1 MMFGPS
7 ATARSAVTQP
17 SVVSLQFS
25 EVRHV
30 LRRHFDPR
38 DHVADLSMTV
48 FSWNKTPPDILCL
61 YGARALRSFG
71 DGFAIIILPVYLS
84 AIGFSPQ
91 LIGIVASASLLGT
104 AALTLIVG
112 FIAPRFELRSLFLA
126 GAGLIALTGL
136 IFPAT
141 ETLAPVLLVAFIGS
155 INPSGGDLGMLV
167 PLEHALL
174 TKEMADR
181 DRTGAFA
188 RYSLIGSLTGAVGS
202 LAAALPEIL
211 ASNGWSKLTAIK
223 LMFYGYAALG
233 VLAAFLYRHLPRD
246 HTRAANVPEAALG
259 PSRNI
264 VYRLAALFSLDA
276 FAGGFVV
283 QSLLALWLFQR
294 FNLSLEAASLYF
306 FCSSLLGAIS
316 FPVAAWLARRIGLIN
331 TMVFTHI
338 PSSLCLIAAA
348 FSSGLTVVLSLLLV
362 RSALS
367 QMDVPTR
374 SSYVMAVV
382 TPAERTAAASVTA
395 VPRSLASSISPAIAG
410 FMLAGP
416 FSGLPLVVCGCLKIG
431 YDLALLRMFRHT
443 KPPEEIR

>member
-1 MMFGPS
+1 
-7 ATARSAVTQP
+7 
-17 SVVSLQFS
+17 
-25 EVRHV
+25 
-30 LRRHFDPR
+30 
-38 DHVADLSMTV
+38 MTL
-48 FSWNKTPPDILCL
+48 FPTRTPPDILCL
-61 YGARALRSFG
+61 YGARALRGFG

-91 LIGIVASASLLGT
+91 QIGIAASASLLGT

-112 FIAPRFELRSLFLA
+112 LIAPRYELRSLFLA

-141 ETLAPVLLVAFIGS
+141 ETIAPVLLVAFIGT

-174 TKEMADR
+174 TKEITDR

-188 RYSLIGSLTGAVGS
+188 RYSLIGSLTAAVGS

-211 ASNGWSKLTAIK
+211 ASNGWPKLGAIK

-233 VLAAFLYRHLPRD
+233 VLAAFLYRRLPRD
-246 HTRAANVPEAALG
+246 HTRTANVPEAALG

-316 FPVAAWLARRIGLIN
+316 FPVAAWLAGRIGLIN

-348 FSSGLTVVLSLLLV
+348 FSSSLTVVLALLLI

-395 VPRSLASSISPAIAG
+395 VPAAWRHRSAPPSPG
-410 FMLAGP
+410 SCWP
-416 FSGLPLVVCGCLKIG
+416 
-431 YDLALLRMFRHT
+431 DHFRAC
-443 KPPEEIR
+443 RWWYADA

>member
-1 MMFGPS
+1 MPAITPISSDKAKILPDPSDHGP
-7 ATARSAVTQP
+7 
-17 SVVSLQFS
+17 
-25 EVRHV
+25 
-30 LRRHFDPR
+30 
-38 DHVADLSMTV
+38 DLSMTPV
-48 FSWNKTPPDILCL
+48 APMKTSPDIVCL
-61 YGARALRSFG
+61 YGARALRGFG

-84 AIGFSPQ
+84 AIGLSLQ
-91 LIGIVASASLLGT
+91 QIGIVASASLLGT

-112 FIAPRFELRSLFLA
+112 FIAPRFELRKLFLA
-126 GAGLIALTGL
+126 GAGLIVVTGT

-141 ETLAPVLLVAFIGS
+141 QTLAPVLLVAFVGS

-174 TKEMADR
+174 MKETADK
-181 DRTGAFA
+181 DRTRVFA
-188 RYSLIGSLTGAVGS
+188 RYSLIGSLTAAVGS
-202 LAAALPEIL
+202 LAAALPDML
-211 ASNGWSKLTAIK
+211 AAHGWPKLAVIR

-233 VLAAFLYRHLPRD
+233 LLAALLYRRLPRG
-246 HTRAANVPEAALG
+246 HAHAADVPKTALG

-294 FNLSLEAASLYF
+294 FDLSLEAAGMYF
-306 FCSSLLGAIS
+306 FCSSLLGAVS
-316 FPVAAWLARRIGLIN
+316 FPVAAWLAGRVGLVN

-338 PSSLCLIAAA
+338 PSSVCLIVAA
-348 FSSGLTVVLSLLLV
+348 FSSNLTVVMSLLLI

-382 TPAERTAAASVTA
+382 TPAERAAAASVTV
-395 VPRSLASSISPAIAG
+395 VPRSLASSISPAMAG

-416 FSGLPLVVCGCLKIG
+416 FSGLPLVVCGCLKIA
-431 YDLALLRMFRHT
+431 YDLELLRMFRHT
-443 KPPEEIR
+443 KPPEER

>member
-1 MMFGPS
+1 
-7 ATARSAVTQP
+7 
-17 SVVSLQFS
+17 
-25 EVRHV
+25 
-30 LRRHFDPR
+30 
-38 DHVADLSMTV
+38 MTR
-48 FSWNKTPPDILCL
+48 PDIVCL
-61 YGARALRSFG
+61 YGARALRGFG

-84 AIGFSPQ
+84 AIGFTPQ
-91 LIGIVASASLLGT
+91 WIGLVASASLLGT
-104 AALTLIVG
+104 AALTLVVG
-112 FIAPRFELRSLFLA
+112 FIAPRFELRNLFLA
-126 GAGLIALTGL
+126 GAGLVVLTGL
-136 IFPAT
+136 IFPAA
-141 ETLAPVLLVAFIGS
+141 ETLAPVLLVAFVGS
-155 INPSGGDLGMLV
+155 INPSAGDLGMLV

-174 TKEMADR
+174 TKETSDR
-181 DRTGAFA
+181 DRTGVFA
-188 RYSLIGSLTGAVGS
+188 RYSLIGSLTAAMGA
-202 LAAALPEIL
+202 LASALPEIFV
-211 ASNGWSKLTAIK
+211 SHGWPKLGSIR
-223 LMFYGYAALG
+223 LMFYLYAVLGLLAAL
-233 VLAAFLYRHLPRD
+233 LYRRLPRD
-246 HTRAANVPEAALG
+246 HTHAANVPKAALG

-264 VYRLAALFSLDA
+264 IYRLAALFSLDA

-294 FNLSLEAASLYF
+294 FNLSLEAASVYF
-306 FCSSLLGAIS
+306 FCSSLLGAMS

-338 PSSLCLIAAA
+338 PSSICLIAAA
-348 FSSGLTVVLSLLLV
+348 CSSSLTVVLSLLLV

-416 FSGLPLVVCGCLKIG
+416 FSGLPLVVCGGLKIA

-443 KPPEEIR
+443 KPPEEV